1 VKGGAVVRS
10 DAIAVARMLDVEDAY
25 RQHLPWLRRRLALL
39 TGDPDEAEDLAQQAF
54 IRAIERWPGGSR
66 DETARWLATVGVR
79 LAIDELRRRR
89 RWGWLRLH
97 ETHATWA
104 LETDPDLWQ
113 ALLALPARTRAAL
126 LLTVLDGY
134 SQEEVASVLGV
145 PRGTVASWLSRARA
159 RLRAVIGEER

>member
-1 VKGGAVVRS
+1 LIDS
-10 DAIAVARMLDVEDAY
+10 DAIGGRLEIDIESAY
-25 RQHLPWLRRRLALL
+25 RAHLPWLRRRLALL

-54 IRAIERWPGGSR
+54 VRAIERWPGGSG

-89 RWGWLRLH
+89 RWGWFRLR
-97 ETHATWA
+97 ETDAMWA
-104 LETDPDLWQ
+104 MAVDPDLWQ

-134 SQEEVASVLGV
+134 SQEEVAGVLGV
-145 PRGTVASWLSRARA
+145 PRGTVASWLSRARQ
-159 RLRAVIGEER
+159 RLRAVIGEGD